1 MSWDTK
7 IKKEITLKMF
17 ISIRVCW
24 HSNLFLSSSVWG
36 FPFTVFCRLFL
47 FTVLLPCW
55 CTVCHWLCLIMK
67 IIYCISGFPSM
78 CYMTWSV
85 RTTNKFVYCSS
96 FWLCFPLERCGSGAP
111 PPAGLCLS
119 LCLFKCRRKCVS
131 CIDGRWESLG
141 HGSLLLCWISTC
153 ISCRL
158 YQRPTSSWWVFFFF

>member
-111 PPAGLCLS
+111 PPGSASPSVSLNVDTSVFHDVKTVGENVWAGS
-119 LCLFKCRRKCVS
+119 SF
-131 CIDGRWESLG
+131 
-141 HGSLLLCWISTC
+141 LCWISTC

-158 YQRPTSSWWVFFFF
+158 YPRPTSSWLVI

>member
-67 IIYCISGFPSM
+67 IIYCISGFPSL

-96 FWLCFPLERCGSGAP
+96 CWLCFPLETCGSGAP
-111 PPAGLCLS
+111 PPGSASPSVS
-119 LCLFKCRRKCVS
+119 LNVDASVFHKW
-131 CIDGRWESLG
+131 RWSVEKVVCSFAESLPASVDICTKDRRL
-141 HGSLLLCWISTC
+141 HGC
-153 ISCRL
+153 
-158 YQRPTSSWWVFFFF
+158 F